1 MNIVRETDPDAP
13 PVPKKLPDEIKDDE
27 KPKDDT
33 SWTTDQS
40 GVSYSIYRDRNGEV
54 YDPYYIVGAIF
65 WNYYITYIS
74 LFLHFCVMT
83 YMLDYWCNYSKLMMG
98 YSF

>member
-33 SWTTDQS
+33 SWTTD
-40 GVSYSIYRDRNGEV
+40 
-54 YDPYYIVGAIF
+54 
-65 WNYYITYIS
+65 
-74 LFLHFCVMT
+74 
-83 YMLDYWCNYSKLMMG
+83 
-98 YSF
+98 